1 MQTFWFV
8 ALGLIALSN
17 PALAEDAHGTWLV
30 KDKTAVVK
38 VDTCE
43 QGLCGT
49 IGWSQTPGTDKN
61 NPDPTL
67 KNRDVI
73 GMPIFTM
80 KPAGPNKWEGEI
92 YNAENGKTYSGSVTL
107 KGPNTLQIEGCV
119 ARILCGSQ
127 AWTRTTCDQSGPGAA
142 KQVKRLPADK
152 SGPKTTG
159 STATAAVQPL
169 TGCRGVAQ

>member
-1 MQTFWFV
+1 MQTSVFA
-8 ALGLIALSN
+8 ALGLIALSS
-17 PALAEDAHGTWLV
+17 PALANDAHGTWLV

-61 NPDPTL
+61 NPDPKL
-67 KNRDVI
+67 KDRDII

-107 KGPNTLQIEGCV
+107 AGPNTLKIEGCV

-127 AWTRTTCDQSGPGAA
+127 AWTRTTCDQSGPTAA
-142 KQVKRLPADK
+142 KQAKRPPADK

-159 STATAAVQPL
+159 STTAAVQPL
-169 TGCRGVAQ
+169 TGCRGVAH

>member
-1 MQTFWFV
+1 MQTSVFA
-8 ALGLIALSN
+8 ALGLIALSS
-17 PALAEDAHGTWLV
+17 PALANDAHGTWLV

-61 NPDPTL
+61 NPDPKL
-67 KNRDVI
+67 RDRDILGV
-73 GMPIFTM
+73 PIFTM

-107 KGPNTLQIEGCV
+107 TGPNTLQIEGCV
-119 ARILCGSQ
+119 ARI
-127 AWTRTTCDQSGPGAA
+127 
-142 KQVKRLPADK
+142 
-152 SGPKTTG
+152 
-159 STATAAVQPL
+159 
-169 TGCRGVAQ
+169 